1 MSEPAKKSPKKLN
14 DRKRKQG
21 EKATELPDDQAI
33 RKLFPKKVV
42 DEVNKEIEHKPDS
55 DASD

>member
-1 MSEPAKKSPKKLN
+1 MSEPSKKSSKKAN

-42 DEVNKEIEHKPDS
+42 DKVNKDIEHEPDS
-55 DASD
+55 NDSK

>member
-1 MSEPAKKSPKKLN
+1 MSEPSKKSPKKAN

-42 DEVNKEIEHKPDS
+42 DQVNREIEHKSDS
-55 DASD
+55 DASE